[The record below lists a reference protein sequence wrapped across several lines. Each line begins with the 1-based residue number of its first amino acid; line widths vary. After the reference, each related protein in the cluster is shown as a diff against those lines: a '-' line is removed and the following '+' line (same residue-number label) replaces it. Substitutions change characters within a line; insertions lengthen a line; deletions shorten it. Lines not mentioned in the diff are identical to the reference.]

1 MSATAEQSKIGSGW
15 LTPIELTSLGAV
27 WGGSFLFMRIA
38 AGDFG
43 PFALVEVR
51 LSLGAL
57 VLLPFLWR
65 SRSSFAPR
73 VIWRLAG
80 IGIINS
86 AIPFVLFAWGAE
98 RAPAGIGAITNAMTV
113 LFTALMAFVLYREP
127 IGRQRMIGLLT
138 GFVGVLVL
146 AADKTGGG
154 SVWPAALAGT
164 LAALFYGVAL
174 NLIRHYLAGVP
185 ASAVAAATL
194 LSASV
199 FVAPFA
205 LLSWPRR
212 SIPLHSWVSAIALGV
227 ICTDQSDRRFARLDR
242 DLSRTAVR
250 RRVGLDR
257 ARRATHHSHGRGCD
271 LHPRGRRSQPA
282 QLGRTSSTKC
292 IGAAGCLKLNQW
304 REHLVIYTCAQQ
316 SARAGVAQSTPKRK

>member
-1 MSATAEQSKIGSGW
+1 
-15 LTPIELTSLGAV
+15 
-27 WGGSFLFMRIA
+27 MRIA

-138 GFVGVLVL
+138 GFLGVIVL

-154 SVWPAALAGT
+154 GVWPAALAGT
-164 LAALFYGVAL
+164 LAALFYGVAV

-205 LLSWPRR
+205 LLSWPRHP
-212 SIPLHSWVSAIALGV
+212 IPLHSWVSALALGV
-227 ICTDQSDRRFARLDR
+227 ICT
-242 DLSRTAVR
+242 
-250 RRVGLDR
+250 
-257 ARRATHHSHGRGCD
+257 
-271 LHPRGRRSQPA
+271 
-282 QLGRTSSTKC
+282 
-292 IGAAGCLKLNQW
+292 GAAFVFYYRLINRIGGP
-304 REHLVIYTCAQQ
+304 
-316 SARAGVAQSTPKRK
+316 RASTVTYLIPLFGVVWAWIVLGEQLTIRMAVAAICILGGVAVSQRS

>member
-1 MSATAEQSKIGSGW
+1 MSGTAERSTIGSGW
-15 LTPIELTSLGAV
+15 LTPFELTLLGAI
-27 WGGSFLFMRIA
+27 WGASFLFMRIA

-65 SRSSFAPR
+65 SRSSFAPH

-113 LFTALMAFVLYREP
+113 LFTALMAFVLYRAP
-127 IGRQRMIGLLT
+127 IGRRRTIGLLT
-138 GFVGVLVL
+138 GFLGVIVL
-146 AADKTGGG
+146 AADKTSGVG
-154 SVWPAALAGT
+154 VWPAALAGT
-164 LAALFYGVAL
+164 LAALFYGVGV
-174 NLIRHYLAGVP
+174 NLIRRYLAGIP

-194 LSASV
+194 LSASL

-205 LLSWPRR
+205 LLNWPRHP
-212 SIPLHSWVSAIALGV
+212 IPLHSLVSALALGV
-227 ICTDQSDRRFARLDR
+227 VCTGVAFVLYYRLINR
-242 DLSRTAVR
+242 I
-250 RRVGLDR
+250 GGPR
-257 ARRATHHSHGRGCD
+257 ASTVTYLIPLFGVLWAWIV
-271 LHPRGRRSQPA
+271 
-282 QLGRTSSTKC
+282 LG
-292 IGAAGCLKLNQW
+292 
-304 REHLVIYTCAQQ
+304 EHLTIRMAVAAVCILG
-316 SARAGVAQSTPKRK
+316 GVAVSQRS

>member
-1 MSATAEQSKIGSGW
+1 MSGTVEHSKIGSGW
-15 LTPIELTSLGAV
+15 VTPIELTLLGAI
-27 WGGSFLFMRIA
+27 WGASFLFMRVA

-80 IGIINS
+80 IGVINS

-138 GFVGVLVL
+138 GFLGVIVL
-146 AADKTGGG
+146 AADKTGGIG
-154 SVWPAALAGT
+154 VWPAALAGT
-164 LAALFYGVAL
+164 LAALFYGVGV

-205 LLSWPRR
+205 LLSWPRHP
-212 SIPLHSWVSAIALGV
+212 IPLHSWVSALALGV
-227 ICTDQSDRRFARLDR
+227 ICT
-242 DLSRTAVR
+242 
-250 RRVGLDR
+250 
-257 ARRATHHSHGRGCD
+257 
-271 LHPRGRRSQPA
+271 
-282 QLGRTSSTKC
+282 
-292 IGAAGCLKLNQW
+292 
-304 REHLVIYTCAQQ
+304 
-316 SARAGVAQSTPKRK
+316 GVAFVFYYRLINRIGGSRASTVTYLIPLFGVMWAWIVLGEQLTIRMAVAAICILGGVAVSQRR